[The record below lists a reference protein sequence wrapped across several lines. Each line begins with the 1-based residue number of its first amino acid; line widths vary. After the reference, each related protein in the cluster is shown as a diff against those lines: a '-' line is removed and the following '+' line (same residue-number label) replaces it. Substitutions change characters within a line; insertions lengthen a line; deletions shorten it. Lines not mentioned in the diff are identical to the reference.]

1 MYIYIYICKERKKEK
16 NFHFEKYYS
25 RYFSNLLHSGK
36 RYYLPSILLSS
47 HLHTEP
53 GNYYRGECGAA
64 AAMGKE
70 LAVIDKRI
78 SGNVQTKFSSIS
90 GNLYPMVLCIRVVH

>member
-1 MYIYIYICKERKKEK
+1 MAYRERER
-16 NFHFEKYYS
+16 NFDFEKYC
-25 RYFSNLLHSGK
+25 YFSNLLHSGK

-47 HLHTEP
+47 HLHLES